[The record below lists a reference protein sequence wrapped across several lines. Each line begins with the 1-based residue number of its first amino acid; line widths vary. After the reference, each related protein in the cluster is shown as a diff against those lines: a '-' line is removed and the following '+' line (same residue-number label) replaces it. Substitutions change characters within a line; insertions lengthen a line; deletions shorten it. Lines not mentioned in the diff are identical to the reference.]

1 MNGNYSAGADAAS
14 GGLGVFVLAC
24 WGIMMLVGLLLF
36 ILNVWMLIDAAQ
48 RQEHEFPGSTGS
60 SKSLWVILLAV
71 GLFVGLG
78 WIVAAIYYFKIFKA
92 LKRGTTAPSAAAP
105 GTYAPPAPG
114 AYAPPAPPVYAPP
127 AAYAPP
133 VPPVPPVPPA
143 PPAPPAY
150 VPPAPPAP
158 QAYAPPA
165 E

>member
-92 LKRGTTAPSAAAP
+92 LKRGTTAPSAVAP
-105 GTYAPPAPG
+105 GT
-114 AYAPPAPPVYAPP
+114 YAPPAPPVYAPP
-127 AAYAPP
+127 SPSAPP
-133 VPPVPPVPPA
+133 VYAPPA

-150 VPPAPPAP
+150 TPPAPPVPPAAP
-158 QAYAPPA
+158 APEATPPEPPAPPVG
-165 E
+165 